1 MWEMRESALEIITKE
16 GNRIGFD
23 ISLPLNKVQAFV
35 REMEFR
41 AGSLVKN
48 LRMCHM
54 GHLGD
59 GNLHYAIFPP
69 EEDPDALNLKSEE
82 IKKAVYDAIS
92 SFDGSF
98 SAEHGIGTSKLFA
111 MNNYKD
117 PVALD
122 IMQQIKVKLDPKM
135 IMNPGKLLP

>member
-1 MWEMRESALEIITKE
+1 
-16 GNRIGFD
+16 
-23 ISLPLNKVQAFV
+23 
-35 REMEFR
+35 
-41 AGSLVKN
+41 
-48 LRMCHM
+48 M